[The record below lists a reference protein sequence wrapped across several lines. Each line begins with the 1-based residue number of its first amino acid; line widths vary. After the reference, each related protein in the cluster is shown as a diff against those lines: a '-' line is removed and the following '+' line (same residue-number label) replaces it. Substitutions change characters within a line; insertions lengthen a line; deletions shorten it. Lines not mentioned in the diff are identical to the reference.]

1 MRRRYGCAEVPR
13 RVRRKVAGPVES
25 YGRLSELECSTVGPA
40 TLVSY
45 IAEVEEFKRDF
56 WPEHLYLDEDKA
68 FFKAVGGGKL
78 KKGSLSAFLN
88 PFSRIWKHAGD
99 AKKAGVKEHNLNG
112 EGLIM
117 GGMFVMKPGSQGVQ
131 YQFQERNFGDHAP
144 IEDVL
149 AAAKAASE
157 ASK

>member
-1 MRRRYGCAEVPR
+1 MLCRGEAVKVYERKREFDALGC
-13 RVRRKVAGPVES
+13 
-25 YGRLSELECSTVGPA
+25 
-40 TLVSY
+40 TLACVLKEGLP
-45 IAEVEEFKRDF
+45 AEVEEFKRDF

-78 KKGSLSAFLN
+78 KKGSLSAILN

-112 EGLIM
+112 EGLIT

-131 YQFQERNFGDHAP
+131 YQFQERNLGDHAP